1 MGIRAVKVRPEVR
14 VVKLELGAPE
24 ALTAPL
30 GRVALRAVL
39 TKALGVA
46 LAPGA
51 RMPELRLP
59 ELRVLVGRVKR
70 GVPTRG
76 RLEALLQ
83 ARRLTRMGSPLC
95 GPKVAHVELV
105 LRAAQAALVRVPRL
119 VARALQRAGV
129 GPANRWLAVHR
140 QVPATATQT
149 AQASRVQPRAVMTGN
164 PKVRQRT
171 SRVWASPNPREAIAR
186 SVLSAHL
193 AVVEW
198 ARREC

>member
-51 RMPELRLP
+51 RMPELR
-59 ELRVLVGRVKR
+59 VLVGRAKR
-70 GVPTRG
+70 GDPTRG

-95 GPKVAHVELV
+95 GPKVAHVELA